1 MTVSE
6 FCLIKPLPYI
16 LSEKKLH
23 FSIGNGQPRETAL
36 CQLYRHTFVPCCSL
50 VVREKS
56 ACVKMCCGSV
66 VCERCETYREVGQLH
81 IIIII
86 IIVVVDRLPVAES
99 QAHNDCRS
107 KWLSAK
113 YLTNIAQ

>member
-1 MTVSE
+1 MPIVSA
-6 FCLIKPLPYI
+6 
-16 LSEKKLH
+16 H
-23 FSIGNGQPRETAL
+23 FR
-36 CQLYRHTFVPCCSL
+36 SL
-50 VVREKS
+50 LLAGREKS

-86 IIVVVDRLPVAES
+86 FIIIVVIDRLPVAES

-113 YLTNIAQ
+113 YLTNIAE